1 MKKVKGMKVTVYDTG
16 IEYCDPVSGYDEGRH
31 YLLYVTENAKNGK
44 THYDFVLGVEGIA
57 FWTEMFGLGDIDRE
71 EALAIAEENLCEHI
85 VDYDEQLADAEDKTE
100 MACDFYTRKYDF
112 CKNALLSI
120 YARTDM
126 NCAYYES
133 KNDDALL
140 LNEIGVLRGI
150 SYAIEALLNE
160 NQMFNMIG
168 LEGIEKRIKKQ
179 EELKKKMKG

>member
-1 MKKVKGMKVTVYDTG
+1 MKKVKRMKVTVYDTG
-16 IEYCDPVSGYDEGRH
+16 IEYCDPMCEDNGRH
-31 YLLYVTENAKNGK
+31 YLLYVTENVKNGK
-44 THYDFVLGVEGIA
+44 TKYDFVLGVEGVG
-57 FWTEMFGLGDIDRE
+57 FWTDMFGLDDIDRD
-71 EALAIAEENLCEHI
+71 EALAIAENSLERYTEYYNE
-85 VDYDEQLADAEDKTE
+85 ELADAEDKTE

-120 YARTDM
+120 YERTDM

-179 EELKKKMKG
+179 EELKKKMRG